1 MAGAVIMAILTNFTA
16 AVATKPF
23 ARRLIA
29 NSHHAR
35 PAIWPLTTCPTIR
48 IPLLYFAATPRIR
61 YLENSLKPHLLRT
74 TDHNDIRADFGAT
87 WQIRYT
93 TIHDR
98 LRIGGRLYELR
109 PFAMRAC
116 VVKIPFALSR
126 AARPRRINEEFAFVL
141 VELLPRS
148 SANPLETLTSSGPAL
163 RLQERKR
170 RPHDRPTFGGS
181 TVVRIPR
188 SILSALVIDIDDIV
202 MRPIPG
208 ETNTLKTSAWL
219 CERVVDR
226 CPVGIAARA
235 STPDRQSNH
244 RSRRAHAWRHARCRS
259 YRRRSRCSSRP
270 PACGQGHVME
280 NSSRRNL
287 SVADVAKHLGVS
299 NRHVQRL
306 FESDGTTFS
315 TFLLDYR
322 LACAY
327 RMLCKS
333 QYGHWGIG
341 KIADY
346 AGFADLSY
354 FGRCF
359 RKRYGSKPRDIRSV
373 DWNSKPLE

>member
-1 MAGAVIMAILTNFTA
+1 M
-16 AVATKPF
+16 
-23 ARRLIA
+23 A
-29 NSHHAR
+29 NSLHNNSRPVANRRTVVRVAPICYAR
-35 PAIWPLTTCPTIR
+35 MCG
-48 IPLLYFAATPRIR
+48 
-61 YLENSLKPHLLRT
+61 EDSL
-74 TDHNDIRADFGAT
+74 
-87 WQIRYT
+87 
-93 TIHDR
+93 
-98 LRIGGRLYELR
+98 
-109 PFAMRAC
+109 
-116 VVKIPFALSR
+116 ALSR

-244 RSRRAHAWRHARCRS
+244 RSRRAHTSRHAGCRS

-270 PACGQGHVME
+270 PACGQGLRDGE
-280 NSSRRNL
+280 QQPS
-287 SVADVAKHLGVS
+287 
-299 NRHVQRL
+299 
-306 FESDGTTFS
+306 ESFG
-315 TFLLDYR
+315 
-322 LACAY
+322 C
-327 RMLCKS
+327 
-333 QYGHWGIG
+333 
-341 KIADY
+341 
-346 AGFADLSY
+346 
-354 FGRCF
+354 GRCQAS
-359 RKRYGSKPRDIRSV
+359 GSEQPPRPEAV
-373 DWNSKPLE
+373 